1 LCSNKPRFIDVKLE
15 PMKIRRQI
23 EIKKNWGVGLS
34 FLENGGRYKKSVGI
48 LQTGKCSVEFNGKHA
63 YT

>member
-1 LCSNKPRFIDVKLE
+1 
-15 PMKIRRQI
+15 MKIRRQI